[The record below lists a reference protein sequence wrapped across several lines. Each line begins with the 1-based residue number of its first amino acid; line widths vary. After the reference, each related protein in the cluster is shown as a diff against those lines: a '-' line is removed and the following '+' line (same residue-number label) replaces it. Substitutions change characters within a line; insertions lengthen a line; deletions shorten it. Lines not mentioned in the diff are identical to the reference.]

1 MYSNFDSYE
10 CDECGETF
18 AFHEDFLNH
27 LADEEL

>member
-1 MYSNFDSYE
+1 MYDFPAYE
-10 CDECGETF
+10 CDHCDETF